1 VTSTGGFVLEVV
13 PWTIPGRCPLCGEPA
28 QIEFDD
34 AEGEPGNPV
43 MMREVS
49 CTNTDCAFS
58 PPHATQN
65 RAVEATRLLTLGL
78 RTPGTFAMKG

>member
-1 VTSTGGFVLEVV
+1 VTGTGGFVLEVV
-13 PWTIPGRCPLCGEPA
+13 PWTLQGRCPLCGEPA

-58 PPHATQN
+58 PTHATQTGQLKPP
-65 RAVEATRLLTLGL
+65 AS
-78 RTPGTFAMKG
+78 

>member
-1 VTSTGGFVLEVV
+1 VTGTGGFILEVV

-34 AEGEPGNPV
+34 IGVNGEPLDTV

-49 CTNTDCAFS
+49 CTNVGCAFF
-58 PPHATQN
+58 PPHATQ
-65 RAVEATRLLTLGL
+65 TGQ
-78 RTPGTFAMKG
+78 